1 MAWKDYLPS
10 FINFDKTKPKAAS
23 VTKYIEI
30 PQQLQR
36 VRADAQKFQIAL
48 QAAESPLYP
57 NRYLLYQV
65 YQQIVLDGQ
74 VEAGMLQRKSKVL
87 AQKFNILNA
96 AGEIDTKK
104 TKILNNKWFYDFMS
118 LGLDSIFWGY
128 SLIQFSD
135 VVNDKFESAT
145 LVPRIYVIPERGI
158 VRNNTATVTEGVHYH
173 EKPYSNWCLGIG
185 DTKNL
190 GILMKLAPY
199 VIWKKNAMFAWS
211 EFAEI
216 FGSPIRLGKT
226 DVRDDVTRKNM
237 ENTLKNMSVAT
248 WAVMDL
254 NDEIDLAQASN
265 TDAYQV
271 FNELVE
277 RCNTEISKIILGQT
291 GTTDEKAYSGS
302 SKVHEDVSK
311 IISKQDILNAQFWI
325 NDQLLPMMVNLGF
338 DLSGCSFEFDL
349 SESVSLVDKA
359 KIDSSF
365 MPYFK
370 FNIEYLEKTYGV
382 EIDGEVEDNSPKGV
396 EEKLK
401 NLYR

>member
-1 MAWKDYLPS
+1 MAWKDYLPD
-10 FINFDKTKPKAAS
+10 FFNFDKTKPKAAS

-104 TKILNNKWFYDFMS
+104 TKLLNNKWFYDFMS

-325 NDQLLPMMVNLGF
+325 NDQLLPMMINLGF

-382 EIDGEVEDNSPKGV
+382 EIDGEVEDNSPEGV
-396 EEKLK
+396 EKKLK

>member
-359 KIDSSF
+359 KIDASF

>member
-158 VRNNTATVTEGVHYH
+158 VRNNTATVTEGVPYH

-254 NDEIDLAQASN
+254 SDEIDLAQASN

-382 EIDGEVEDNSPKGV
+382 EIDGDVEDNSPEGV
-396 EEKLK
+396 EKKLK

>member
-325 NDQLLPMMVNLGF
+325 NDQLLPMMINLGF

-382 EIDGEVEDNSPKGV
+382 EIDGDVEDNSPEGV
-396 EEKLK
+396 EKKLK

>member
-128 SLIQFSD
+128 
-135 VVNDKFESAT
+135 
-145 LVPRIYVIPERGI
+145 
-158 VRNNTATVTEGVHYH
+158 
-173 EKPYSNWCLGIG
+173 
-185 DTKNL
+185 
-190 GILMKLAPY
+190 
-199 VIWKKNAMFAWS
+199 
-211 EFAEI
+211 
-216 FGSPIRLGKT
+216 
-226 DVRDDVTRKNM
+226 
-237 ENTLKNMSVAT
+237 
-248 WAVMDL
+248 
-254 NDEIDLAQASN
+254 
-265 TDAYQV
+265 
-271 FNELVE
+271 
-277 RCNTEISKIILGQT
+277 
-291 GTTDEKAYSGS
+291 
-302 SKVHEDVSK
+302 
-311 IISKQDILNAQFWI
+311 
-325 NDQLLPMMVNLGF
+325 
-338 DLSGCSFEFDL
+338 
-349 SESVSLVDKA
+349 
-359 KIDSSF
+359 
-365 MPYFK
+365 
-370 FNIEYLEKTYGV
+370 
-382 EIDGEVEDNSPKGV
+382 
-396 EEKLK
+396 
-401 NLYR
+401 

>member
-1 MAWKDYLPS
+1 MVLKDFLPD
-10 FINFDKTKPKAAS
+10 FLNFDKKKPKAAS

-48 QAAESPLYP
+48 QAAESPMYP
-57 NRYLLYQV
+57 NRFLLYQV

-87 AQKFNILNA
+87 AQKFNVLDASGN
-96 AGEIDTKK
+96 IDIEK
-104 TKILNNKWFYDFMS
+104 TKLLNQKWFYDFMN

-135 VVNDKFESAT
+135 VVNDKFASAT
-145 LVPRIYVIPERGI
+145 LVPRIYVIPERQI
-158 VRNNTATVTEGVHYH
+158 VRNNTATVTDGVPFN
-173 EKPYSNWCLGIG
+173 EPPYSNWCIGIG
-185 DTKNL
+185 QKDNL

-216 FGSPIRLGKT
+216 FGSPIRMGKT

-254 NDEIDLAQASN
+254 NDEIELAQASN
-265 TDAYQV
+265 TDAFDV
-271 FNELVE
+271 FDRLVE

-325 NDQLLPMMVNLGF
+325 NDQLFPMMIKLGF
-338 DLSGCSFEFDL
+338 DLSGYSFEFDL
-349 SESVSLVDKA
+349 SESISLVDKA

-382 EIDGEVEDNSPKGV
+382 EIDGEVEEATAMDKI
-396 EEKLK
+396 K

>member
-104 TKILNNKWFYDFMS
+104 TKLLNNKWFYDFMS

>member
-74 VEAGMLQRKSKVL
+74 VEGGMLQRKSKVL

>member
-1 MAWKDYLPS
+1 
-10 FINFDKTKPKAAS
+10 
-23 VTKYIEI
+23 
-30 PQQLQR
+30 
-36 VRADAQKFQIAL
+36 
-48 QAAESPLYP
+48 
-57 NRYLLYQV
+57 
-65 YQQIVLDGQ
+65 
-74 VEAGMLQRKSKVL
+74 MLQRKSKVL
-87 AQKFNILNA
+87 AQKFNVLDASGN
-96 AGEIDTKK
+96 IDIEK
-104 TKILNNKWFYDFMS
+104 TKLLNQKWFYDFMN

-135 VVNDKFESAT
+135 VVNDSFKSAT
-145 LVPRIYVIPERGI
+145 LVPRIYVIPERQI
-158 VRNNTATVTEGVHYH
+158 VRNNTATVTDGVPFN
-173 EKPYSNWCLGIG
+173 EPPYSNWCIGIG
-185 DTKNL
+185 QKDNL

-216 FGSPIRLGKT
+216 FGSPIRMGKT

-254 NDEIDLAQASN
+254 NDEIELAQASN
-265 TDAYQV
+265 TDAFDV
-271 FNELVE
+271 FDRLVE

-325 NDQLLPMMVNLGF
+325 NDQLFPMMIKLGF

-349 SESVSLVDKA
+349 SESISLVDKA

-365 MPYFK
+365 MPYFN
-370 FNIEYLEKTYGV
+370 FNVEYLEKTYGLQ
-382 EIDGEVEDNSPKGV
+382 IDGAVEGKETV
-396 EEKLK
+396 EAKLK